1 MIKIEGLTSKYSSEG
16 NVTFALDSVNI
27 EINSGEVVAILGRN
41 GSGKST
47 LAKHLNA
54 IMLPDSGRVL
64 VDALDTRDHVNTY
77 MIRRNV
83 GMVFQNPENQM
94 VSSVIEDDVAFAPEN
109 LGLSSEEI
117 RKRADEALIAV
128 GMYEERFKAPRLLSG
143 GQKQRVAI
151 AGIIAMQPDYI
162 VLDEATAMLDPAG
175 RKEVMDTVLRLNKEK
190 NITVI
195 MITHF
200 MDEAA
205 RADRVIVMDN
215 GKKLRDGT
223 PREIFSDE
231 EEIERLGLSLP
242 PASELSHRLIKAGI
256 NLPKDSLCEEDLI
269 YDIKELYE
277 KRRRSDD

>member
-109 LGLSSEEI
+109 LGLSREEI
-117 RKRADEALIAV
+117 RKRVDEALIAV

-269 YDIKELYE
+269 YDIQELYE

>member
-109 LGLSSEEI
+109 LGLSREEI
-117 RKRADEALIAV
+117 RKRVDEALIAV

-242 PASELSHRLIKAGI
+242 PASELSHRLIKSGI

>member
-109 LGLSSEEI
+109 LGLSREEI
-117 RKRADEALIAV
+117 RKRVDEALIAV

-162 VLDEATAMLDPAG
+162 VLDEVTAMLDPAG

>member
-16 NVTFALDSVNI
+16 TVTFALDSVNI

-109 LGLSSEEI
+109 LGLSREEI
-117 RKRADEALIAV
+117 RKRVDEALIAV

-205 RADRVIVMDN
+205 RADRIIVMDN

-277 KRRRSDD
+277 KRRRGDD

>member
-117 RKRADEALIAV
+117 RKRVDEALIAV

-162 VLDEATAMLDPAG
+162 VLDEATAMLDPSG

>member
-1 MIKIEGLTSKYSSEG
+1 MIKIEGLTSKYNSEG
-16 NVTFALDSVNI
+16 IVTFALDSVSI

-64 VDALDTRDHVNTY
+64 IDALDTRDHVNTY
-77 MIRRNV
+77 MIRKNV

-109 LGLSSEEI
+109 LGLPREEI
-117 RKRADEALIAV
+117 RKRVDDALMAV
-128 GMYEERFKAPRLLSG
+128 GMYEERFKSPRLLSG

-175 RKEVMDTVLRLNKEK
+175 RREVMDTVLRLNKEK
-190 NITVI
+190 KITVI

-205 RADRVIVMDN
+205 LADRIVVMDN

-223 PREIFSDE
+223 PREIFSNR

-242 PASELSHRLIKAGI
+242 PAAELSHALIKAGI
-256 NLPKDSLCEEDLI
+256 DLPKDALCEEDLI